1 MVAGAGERWPTAGP
15 TVLDSYQLLR
25 FVHILFFAYW
35 LGADLGVFLAGGVMS
50 RPGLPVPERNRVR
63 SLLMDIDLAPRVAL
77 IGMLPVGFQLA
88 LAWGAPLPG
97 SWVAAVWV
105 LALAWIGMALAIH
118 FSHGQPW
125 VARLLQLDLGLRVGL
140 LAAFTALAWREWGE
154 AGGETPR
161 WLVLKFLVMGA
172 IVVDGMVLR
181 VYSGQ
186 WRLAMARFAAGDVPG
201 GEQLLRVRRR
211 KAASAALVM
220 WALVAVAA
228 FLGAVK
234 PV

>member
-1 MVAGAGERWPTAGP
+1 MP
-15 TVLDSYQLLR
+15 DSDSLLR
-25 FVHILFFAYW
+25 FVHVLLFAYW

-50 RPGLPVPERNRVR
+50 RPGLPVPERNRIR

-77 IGMLPVGFQLA
+77 IGILPVGFQLS
-88 LAWGAPLPG
+88 LAWGAPLPAG
-97 SWVAAVWV
+97 AVPLVWGGAV
-105 LALAWIGMALAIH
+105 LWIALALFIH
-118 FSHGQPW
+118 FGHGSPW
-125 VARLLQLDLGLRVGL
+125 IARLLRVDLVLRTGL
-140 LAAFTALAWREWGE
+140 LAGFAMLAWTEWRDP
-154 AGGETPR
+154 AGETPL
-161 WLVLKFLVMGA
+161 WLILKFVVVAA

-186 WRLAMARFAAGDVPG
+186 WRLAMARFAAGDVTG
-201 GEQLLRVRRR
+201 GEALLKVRRR

-228 FLGAVK
+228 FLGTVK

>member
-1 MVAGAGERWPTAGP
+1 
-15 TVLDSYQLLR
+15 LDDPYPLLR
-25 FVHILFFAYW
+25 FAHVLLFAYW

-50 RPGLPVPERNRVR
+50 RPGLPVPERNRIR
-63 SLLMDIDLAPRVAL
+63 ALLMDIDLAPRVAL
-77 IGMLPVGFQLA
+77 IGMLPVGFQLS
-88 LAWGAPLPG
+88 LAWGAPLPAAWVPG
-97 SWVAAVWV
+97 VWLVAA
-105 LALAWIGMALAIH
+105 LWIAMALAIH
-118 FSHGQPW
+118 FGHGGP
-125 VARLLQLDLGLRVGL
+125 VIGRLLKLDLVLRVGL
-140 LAAFTALAWREWGE
+140 LLGFGLLAWREWRDPAGE
-154 AGGETPR
+154 VPL
-161 WLVLKFLVMGA
+161 WLVLKFVVVAA

-186 WRLAMARFAAGDVPG
+186 WRLAMERFAAGDVAG
-201 GEQLLRVRRR
+201 GEALLRVRRR